1 MNTLPNNKMIC
12 TPSIFDPSSSEAKNM
27 KRWIFISLLLC
38 AATLRAAQVGL
49 IKIDGPIG
57 PATANYISRALDVA
71 ADQGDQCLIIQ
82 LNTPGGL
89 MGSMDSIIQDF
100 YASRVPTVV
109 YVAPEGAMAGS
120 AGCYITLAADI
131 AAMAPHTTI
140 GAAHPIDLGV
150 ANETTNDIE
159 MQKMGNAYEKVIQN
173 IAEKRHRNA
182 DWARSSVKES
192 VAITSTEALQTNV
205 IDLIATNIPDLLQQL
220 NGRSVNGKILKT
232 AGATVVEIPTILS
245 EQLFQIFWQPEVMML
260 LMLVAIYGV
269 IAEISHPG
277 AIFPGVAGALA
288 LILLLYMSATLP
300 LNIAGLAL
308 VLLAVSLFMID
319 IFAPTHGVLTAGGI
333 IAFFLGTLMLFNHE
347 PSGYSLPMTWV
358 VAATLVTAA
367 FFVFFVSKGIRAQFL
382 PNRAGYETMIGK
394 TVSAKSRIDTVGGK
408 VFIEGELW
416 NAVSETPVEAGQN
429 VEVTGLEG
437 LTLQVKPKTN

>member
-1 MNTLPNNKMIC
+1 
-12 TPSIFDPSSSEAKNM
+12 M
-27 KRWIFISLLLC
+27 KYWIFIVLLLC
-38 AATLRAAQVGL
+38 AATLRATQVGL
-49 IKIDGPIG
+49 IKIGGPIG

-71 ADQGDQCLIIQ
+71 ASQGDECLIIQ

-89 MGSMDSIIQDF
+89 MSSMNDIIQDF

-120 AGCYITLAADI
+120 AGTYITMAADI

-140 GAAHPIDLGV
+140 GAAHPIDLGA

-182 DWARSSVKES
+182 NWARSSVKDS
-192 VAITSTEALQTNV
+192 VAITSEEALHTNV
-205 IDLIATNIPDLLQQL
+205 VDLIATNVPDLLQKL
-220 NGRSVNGKILKT
+220 DGRSVNGKTLKT
-232 AGATVVEIPTILS
+232 AGASVVEIPMILS
-245 EQLFQIFWQPEVMML
+245 EQLFQLFWQPEVMML
-260 LMLVAIYGV
+260 LMLVAIYGI
-269 IAEISHPG
+269 IAEMSHPG

-308 VLLAVSLFMID
+308 VLLAVALFIID
-319 IFAPTHGVLTAGGI
+319 IFAPTHGVLTIGGI
-333 IAFFLGTLMLFNHE
+333 IAFFLGVLMLFNRE
-347 PSGYSLPMTWV
+347 PSGYHLPMTWV
-358 VAATLVTAA
+358 VAATLVTSA
-367 FFVFFVSKGIRAQFL
+367 FFIFFVSKGIRAQFL
-382 PNRAGYETMIGK
+382 PKRAGAETMIGK
-394 TVSAKSRIDTVGGK
+394 TVSAKSRIDAAGGK

-416 NAVSETPVEAGQN
+416 NAVSEIPVETGQN

-437 LTLQVKPKTN
+437 LTLKVKPKTN